1 MCPVFLCQSSLCGVY
16 AIALNLVF
24 AMILQQDTAPLKR
37 VDIPDDRETDDCQG
51 STQPPTDYR

>member
-24 AMILQQDTAPLKR
+24 AMILQQDTAP
-37 VDIPDDRETDDCQG
+37 
-51 STQPPTDYR
+51 